1 MTKTGELI
9 GLPTLTQVQ
18 LGLSNIAITA
28 AGSSST
34 NATVCDAQNDVFVMT
49 ATGTDGIRLAAATP
63 LLSHI
68 FVANTSGSNG
78 LVYPNTGG
86 AINGGS
92 TDAGI
97 TVGANKSAMF
107 MRISTN
113 VWMSILSA

>member
-1 MTKTGELI
+1 MTKTSELI
-9 GLPTLTQVQ
+9 GLPPITQIQ

-28 AGSSST
+28 AGSSSA
-34 NATVCDAQNDVFVMT
+34 NATVCDNYNDVFVMT
-49 ATGTDGIRLAAATP
+49 ATGTDGIRMNSGTP

-68 FVANTSGSNG
+68 FVVNTSGSNG

-92 TDAGI
+92 TDAGV
-97 TVGANKSAMF
+97 TVGANKSAMLL
-107 MRISTN
+107 RVTTN